1 MSARAR
7 WLGRRAAATL
17 VLAAALLAPAGEAA
31 RAAPLSL
38 DAQLGRTGYVDLA
51 VTGQPGTTVSVRE
64 EEGEP
69 VADVALAGESA
80 RRRRATQWR
89 CDRPLRR
96 FVATDGDETATAQVR
111 TPGCED
117 RLALRVLPFSP
128 RRGRRFLVRVR
139 DNWALG
145 GLTARVCLAR
155 RCRDARIRPARATA
169 KVWLR
174 ARPAGIRAVAARA
187 PWGQLVRKV
196 IEVRT
201 RPLTLLATGDS
212 MIQIVDLHLKQR
224 LRGVRVRS
232 DARISTGISKPA
244 MLDWVA
250 LARRQALGRRP
261 NVTVMFLGANDG
273 FPIGGIA
280 CCSRPWIERYAARVR
295 RMIASYRRRGA
306 ARVYWLTLPAAR
318 RPAFARVFRAV
329 NAALRLAAPALRGSG
344 RILDMG
350 RVFTPGGR
358 FRASIRG
365 RVVRQPDGVHLN
377 ARGASIAA
385 NVVIRA
391 LRRDGV
397 LG

>member
-1 MSARAR
+1 M
-7 WLGRRAAATL
+7 RR
-17 VLAAALLAPAGEAA
+17 ALLALLAAGLLMPAGEAT
-31 RAAPLSL
+31 AAPLAL
-38 DAQLGRTGYVDLA
+38 EAQLGRTGYIDLT
-51 VTGQPGTTVSVRE
+51 VTADPGTAVRVAE
-64 EEGEP
+64 AEGEH
-69 VADVALAGESA
+69 VADVTLAGERA
-80 RRRRATQWR
+80 RVRRATQWR

-96 FVATDGDETATAQVR
+96 FVATAGEQTATAEVR
-111 TPGCED
+111 TPGCAE
-117 RLALRVLPFSP
+117 RLAIALRPFSP

-139 DNWALG
+139 DHWRLG
-145 GLTARVCLAR
+145 GLTARVCLGR
-155 RCRDARIRPARATA
+155 RCRDARIAPGRAT
-169 KVWLR
+169 VNVRLR
-174 ARPAGIRAVAARA
+174 ARPPGVRAVTARA
-187 PWGQLVRKV
+187 PWGQRVRRV
-196 IEVRT
+196 VEVRR

-212 MIQIVDLHLKQR
+212 MIQILDSHLKRR

-244 MLDWVA
+244 FLDWVA

-261 NVTVMFLGANDG
+261 NVTVMFIGANDG
-273 FPIGGIA
+273 FAIGGVN
-280 CCSRPWIERYAARVR
+280 CCGREWIERYAARVR

-306 ARVYWLTLPAAR
+306 ARVYWLTLPAPR
-318 RPAFARVFRAV
+318 KPSFARVFRAV

-358 FRASIRG
+358 FRTSIGG

-377 ARGASIAA
+377 VRGASIAA